1 MPDEPQ
7 RQGLNRGLL
16 WGCFTP
22 VAIVILL
29 IAAWFAYNTYYYTS
43 GYKQAAGLPAVMR
56 VVRTSPLAAQ
66 MLGSNIHIRNMELQ
80 MPSNAKQNGH
90 RIFYKV
96 RVSGDKGAGEV
107 QTSVLIAPDG
117 STKITNL
124 RLIDDNEVPHDLLG
138 ASPAP

>member
-1 MPDEPQ
+1 
-7 RQGLNRGLL
+7 
-16 WGCFTP
+16 
-22 VAIVILL
+22 
-29 IAAWFAYNTYYYTS
+29 
-43 GYKQAAGLPAVMR
+43 MR